1 MRFLQLY
8 PEVPK
13 GPLTS
18 AEPRAPS
25 PDCRACPHGA
35 KAQHVAIRPEGVIGG
50 TFYVSGHPDGRSDE
64 TGRPFNGLGGS
75 FLRKT
80 LTALGETKQLFGY
93 ALSCKPAGDV
103 EAEHLKACAGH
114 LKWAIQRAKP
124 RRIVALDPTA
134 AEALLGDRYQ
144 PLSARKGY
152 GWFFDDDGLPIP
164 VFFLIPPEEA
174 AQNSLYGRAFREDL
188 TWALAAKPACLP
200 MKRGLGVR
208 VIETLEDAE
217 LAAAELSDRHVY
229 MDTETS
235 GLLHTEGFRD
245 EAVCVWA
252 DGAAY
257 GYVWPRRAIERPEL
271 ADSLH
276 RVLALAECSG
286 FNIKYDMQACACDP
300 KVGPIAK
307 MRSDARIKR
316 KLVEADAQGSL
327 DDCARLVGLG
337 GHKHEAEAVVDAICA
352 ELTKLSVAEELT
364 PTGRK
369 RPKPVCAY
377 VDPLQLQDGELQKI
391 RDGASPKSFAYRWIP
406 NEILWRYVGRDVFAT
421 IHVDRWADA
430 RLTPGQWRIWDEVSR
445 PALLALA
452 DMETAGLPIDVGML
466 ESLNIYFVARVAE
479 ALKVVQSY
487 FPDLNP
493 ASPQQ
498 VLAAVTSLGIKLKP
512 QKGVL
517 STNDIA
523 LSPFAEKFPF
533 VNAVLEYRRLS
544 KLHKTY
550 GVGLRRALRPDGR
563 VHTSFLLDG
572 TECMPA
578 GELVLTNR
586 GYLTVEDVRL
596 GDAVIT
602 HLGRPRKVV
611 GVSRHAPTSIY
622 KVHLSNGLV
631 LRTTGNHQY
640 WDGADWSR
648 ADCLIAGDT
657 IAVHG
662 FKPEEWRVCHEFKNY
677 SVSSWGRV
685 RNHAT
690 GQFLAQQPKGEW
702 GHLKVALK
710 RNGARNRG
718 TDFKDFAVHQLVL
731 RAFSDPPEGKVEVR
745 HRNGI
750 AWDNQLSNLEWG
762 TSKENKADARA
773 HGTMSHRK
781 TSAQTRLTDGLVN
794 LVRKIP
800 RSELN
805 DREVADA
812 LGVSR
817 KLICDVRLGKR
828 WMPETHIEGKSV
840 KFLSAKVVRVE
851 ILEEEETYGLSVEE
865 DESHVTGGIVTHNT
879 GRPSSTDPNVM
890 NIPRNKDAEGNEDGK
905 LIRDCVCAPPGRGLV
920 EGDYSQ
926 LEIREACY
934 LSGDD
939 VMTDLLCTGQDFHQ
953 QAADLM
959 GLDRSSAKCF
969 HPDTEVLTRTGWK
982 RITALAE
989 GEEVMQ
995 AIPEAGAPRF
1005 EWVVPLEVF
1014 SMQHPS
1020 GKLVHLKSKG
1030 IDLRVTPDHRMLE
1043 WKRNNREFQV
1053 VMPEAFGKGT
1063 SWAGAGYFAG
1073 GEQRQ
1078 PFGLLR
1084 LAVATQA
1091 DGHYAPDGSIRF
1103 GFTRGRKI
1111 VRMRELL
1118 AAANIPYTEH
1128 LQPAN
1133 AVTAFRIPREPAAAI
1148 KTLLDGKH
1156 LPWSWLGL
1164 NRSCREAVVEEA
1176 AHWDAH
1182 VAPEGRRYSYSQ
1194 ATETSL
1200 DVLQALAVSVGRRT
1214 AKRFNLGMW
1223 TLSVMDRPLC
1233 RGTEQT
1239 MRRDVEDYDGPVAC
1253 LSVPSTFVLVRDGGI
1268 PVVTG
1273 QTTVFAV
1280 LYELP
1285 EMLGFLVAKR
1295 LKVSTKRGNEIA
1307 DAMFGKFKRLKAWMM
1322 EQLAAGNER
1331 GGMATTWMGQDGR
1344 FRPLW
1349 HLASHQE
1356 FRKGQ
1361 RENAMRSTWNGAV
1374 QGSAADKMTS
1384 SLWPIN
1390 QALRKEVPGAF
1401 AVLTVYDSVMAECN
1415 EGDEEKVARVMAR
1428 VLLRFNL
1435 GRVPLAVE
1443 FKKGKRWGS
1452 MTVMPPETYTEV
1464 S

>member
-1 MRFLQLY
+1 MKFLPLY

-13 GPLTS
+13 GPLAS
-18 AEPRAPS
+18 AEPLAPS

-64 TGRPFNGLGGS
+64 TGRPFSGLGGS
-75 FLRKT
+75 FLRRT

-93 ALSCKPAGDV
+93 ALSCKPSGDV
-103 EAEHLKACAGH
+103 EPEHLKACAGH

-124 RRIVALDPTA
+124 QRIVALDPTA

-144 PLSARKGY
+144 PLSSRKGY

-164 VFFLIPPEEA
+164 VHFLIPPEEA

-188 TWALAAKPACLP
+188 AWALAAKPACLP

-217 LAAAELSDRHVY
+217 LAQNELTDHVY

-235 GLLHTEGFRD
+235 GLLHTDGFRV

-252 DGAAY
+252 DGANY
-257 GYVWPRRAIERPEL
+257 GYVWPRKAIARPEL

-276 RVLALAECSG
+276 RVLALAEHSG
-286 FNIKYDMQACACDP
+286 FNIKYDMQACASDK

-316 KLVEADAQGSL
+316 KLVEADAQGAL

-369 RPKPVCAY
+369 RPKPVCVY
-377 VDPLQLQDGELQKI
+377 VDPDKLLYGELQAI

-406 NEILWRYVGRDVFAT
+406 DEIMWRYVGRDVFAT
-421 IHVDRWADA
+421 IHVDRWANE
-430 RLTPGQWRIWDEVSR
+430 RLTPGQWRIWNEVSR

-466 ESLNIYFVARVAE
+466 DSLNVYFVARVAE

-498 VLAAVTSLGIKLKP
+498 VLAAVTSLGIKIKP

-523 LSPFAEKFPF
+523 LSPFAEKYPF

-572 TECMPA
+572 TECLPA

-586 GYLTVEDVRL
+586 GYLAVEDVRV
-596 GDAVIT
+596 GDLVISHT
-602 HLGRPRKVV
+602 GVPRPVTATRAFKP
-611 GVSRHAPTSIY
+611 RSIY
-622 KVHLSNGLV
+622 RVATANGLV
-631 LRTTGNHQY
+631 LRTTQNHEY
-640 WDGADWSR
+640 LTPRGWVR
-648 ADCLIAGDT
+648 ADDLMPSDELTVHSMYETWRPIAGWEDF
-657 IAVHG
+657 H
-662 FKPEEWRVCHEFKNY
+662 
-677 SVSSWGRV
+677 VSSWGRV
-685 RNHAT
+685 VNTKT
-690 GQFLAQQPKGEW
+690 GCYLTPQAHGEW
-702 GHLKVALK
+702 GHLKVTLHRDK
-710 RNGARNRG
+710 VRSRG
-718 TDFKDFAVHQLVL
+718 KDRKDFAVHRLVL
-731 RAFSDPPEGKVEVR
+731 SAFTEGPEAEKPEVR
-745 HRNGI
+745 HLNGI
-750 AWDNQLSNLEWG
+750 AWDNTLSNLVWG
-762 TSKENKADARA
+762 TSLENRQDARR
-773 HGTMSHRK
+773 HGTMSHRGVDNEQSK
-781 TSAQTRLTDGLVN
+781 LTERDVALI
-794 LVRKIP
+794 RETP
-800 RSELN
+800 RPPRGGRHKPLRGVS
-805 DREVADA
+805 DA
-812 LGVSR
+812 ALAERHGVSR
-817 KLICDVRLGKR
+817 ELVRDIRTGKR
-828 WMPETHIEGKSV
+828 WQPEEHVEGKRAL
-840 KFLSAKVVRVE
+840 FGLSQIATVTQEPEE
-851 ILEEEETYGLSVEE
+851 ITYGLTVAV

-905 LIRDCVCAPPGRGLV
+905 LIRDCVCAPPGRALV

-934 LSGDD
+934 LSGDE

-959 GLDRSSAKCF
+959 GLDRSSAK
-969 HPDTEVLTRTGWK
+969 
-982 RITALAE
+982 
-989 GEEVMQ
+989 
-995 AIPEAGAPRF
+995 
-1005 EWVVPLEVF
+1005 
-1014 SMQHPS
+1014 
-1020 GKLVHLKSKG
+1020 
-1030 IDLRVTPDHRMLE
+1030 
-1043 WKRNNREFQV
+1043 
-1053 VMPEAFGKGT
+1053 
-1063 SWAGAGYFAG
+1063 
-1073 GEQRQ
+1073 
-1078 PFGLLR
+1078 
-1084 LAVATQA
+1084 
-1091 DGHYAPDGSIRF
+1091 
-1103 GFTRGRKI
+1103 
-1111 VRMRELL
+1111 
-1118 AAANIPYTEH
+1118 
-1128 LQPAN
+1128 
-1133 AVTAFRIPREPAAAI
+1133 
-1148 KTLLDGKH
+1148 
-1156 LPWSWLGL
+1156 
-1164 NRSCREAVVEEA
+1164 
-1176 AHWDAH
+1176 
-1182 VAPEGRRYSYSQ
+1182 
-1194 ATETSL
+1194 
-1200 DVLQALAVSVGRRT
+1200 
-1214 AKRFNLGMW
+1214 
-1223 TLSVMDRPLC
+1223 
-1233 RGTEQT
+1233 
-1239 MRRDVEDYDGPVAC
+1239 
-1253 LSVPSTFVLVRDGGI
+1253 
-1268 PVVTG
+1268 
-1273 QTTVFAV
+1273 TTVFAV

-1307 DAMFGKFKRLKAWMM
+1307 DAMFGKFKRLKAWML

-1331 GGMATTWMGQDGR
+1331 GGMVTTWLGQEGR

-1401 AVLTVYDSVMAECN
+1401 AVLTVYDSVMSECN

-1428 VLLRFNL
+1428 VLLRFDL

-1452 MTVMPPETYTEV
+1452 MAVMPPETYMEQL
-1464 S
+1464 